1 MSRNTFLWAL
11 YDFANTPL
19 TAAIGGLY
27 LAQWIILDNHIDD
40 IWYGGVFT
48 LSTILLLIVSPF
60 LGAWSDKLGKRM
72 PFIKWATIVFLVFGI
87 ILGIIAPSS
96 LPAIPRVVLA
106 LILFFILQLAY
117 QISLIFYDAL
127 LDKISTPKNIGKIS
141 GIGEAFGEAGW
152 LLGPAMLLPFA
163 IGTITLF
170 GEPGRAQVFLPAVLA
185 LAVLGLPMI
194 FWFKEPKTE
203 VVKERVDFRVIY
215 DKTIHGFKSLLK
227 RNKNITIFLI
237 SFMFISDAILTGSLY
252 FAIYLDQ
259 MYHIADTQKFIF
271 LALLEITAI
280 PTAFI
285 FGKMGDKLGIKKLL
299 LVSCFNLVAVF
310 ILLSLS
316 LPLFFVY
323 LFGGLIGVG
332 IGGFYTTSRALLIKI
347 SPAQQL
353 GEYFGFFATFQR
365 FASIIGP
372 LTWGGI
378 TLLLKDYGIIRYQI
392 AVLALAFLMIIGI
405 LFLVRVKEYPYQ
417 SHGKEMGLVKQ

>member
-1 MSRNTFLWAL
+1 MNKNTFLWAL

-27 LAQWIILDNHIDD
+27 LAQWIVLDNHIDD
-40 IWYGGVFT
+40 IWYGGIFT

-60 LGAWSDKLGKRM
+60 FGAWSDKIGKRM
-72 PFIKWATIVFLVFGI
+72 PFIKWATIVMLIFGV
-87 ILGIIAPSS
+87 ILGIVAPSS
-96 LPAIPRVVLA
+96 LPAIQKVILA
-106 LILFFILQLAY
+106 LILFFVLQLAY
-117 QISLIFYDAL
+117 QMSLIFYDAL
-127 LDKISTPKNIGKIS
+127 LDKISTPKTIGKIS

-163 IGTITLF
+163 TGAITIF

-185 LAVLGLPMI
+185 IAILGLPMI
-194 FWFKEPKTE
+194 FWFKEPRTE
-203 VVKERVDFRVIY
+203 VAKDKVNFRVIY
-215 DKTIHGFKSLLK
+215 NKTIEGFKTLIK
-227 RNKNITIFLI
+227 KNKNVSIFLI

-259 MYHIADTQKFIF
+259 MYHITDTQKFLF
-271 LALLEITAI
+271 LALLGITAI

-299 LVSCFNLVAVF
+299 LTSCFNLVFVF

-332 IGGFYTTSRALLIKI
+332 IGGFYATSRALLIKI

-353 GEYFGFFATFQR
+353 GEYFGFYATFQR

-378 TLLLKDYGIIRYQI
+378 TLLLKDYGIMRYQI
-392 AVLALAFLMIIGI
+392 AVLSLAFLMIVGV
-405 LFLVRVKEYPYQ
+405 LFLTRVKEEKVNMVNAQ
-417 SHGKEMGLVKQ
+417 DNI